1 MNVSKVN
8 NRLII
13 QSQYSASGGY
23 TLTLKMK
30 LSYHLI
36 DHMNLRRFLW
46 KSKSQNPINLIQKMR
61 VFCYITFS
69 EYTFKTLKK
78 DITITKW

>member
-1 MNVSKVN
+1 MNESKVN
-8 NRLII
+8 NRLIV
-13 QSQYSASGGY
+13 QSKYSAGGGY

-30 LSYHLI
+30 LLYHLI

-69 EYTFKTLKK
+69 KYIFKTLKE
-78 DITITKW
+78 DITIT